1 MAPLKIAILGGG
13 PGGLTLASLLSSQD
27 FSSDIS
33 YRIFD
38 LRPRPSAE
46 QLSLPSG
53 SLDLHAESG
62 LLALSACN
70 LSAQFQ
76 ALKQEC
82 SEASIIADAQGK
94 VHWSDDGFGERPE
107 IARNK
112 LTELLS
118 SVVPDER
125 VRWGCKVVGVVQDG
139 AANPSGK
146 REWIVKYKSAQPSN
160 IESEAEPISEEPF
173 DLIIGADGAHSRI
186 RSLLTPIQPYYSSI
200 SCITLTIPRISTLYP
215 HLSTTIGTGSFSAMG
230 HRKAVMSQRGAGDSA
245 RIYLMLHTSS
255 SSYLE
260 ESGIN
265 SLCSS
270 PSQLKEKLL
279 SDESLFGNSNWGL
292 GIRELI
298 AAGCDAET
306 AAMELDDRSSK
317 RTYEREGITARPLDM
332 LPVDFTWTHK
342 RGLTLLGDA
351 AHLMTPF
358 AGEGVNCAML
368 DALELSKAI
377 TSTFTSQTETQRSQN
392 VELQA
397 NQEMLEV
404 MDGKIERYEKEM
416 WERVHP
422 IQVETERNLR
432 MMMDDVNAPRGFVEW
447 MRGMIEAAMASGEG
461 EREGEERR

>member
-1 MAPLKIAILGGG
+1 
-13 PGGLTLASLLSSQD
+13 
-27 FSSDIS
+27 
-33 YRIFD
+33 
-38 LRPRPSAE
+38 
-46 QLSLPSG
+46 
-53 SLDLHAESG
+53 
-62 LLALSACN
+62 
-70 LSAQFQ
+70 
-76 ALKQEC
+76 
-82 SEASIIADAQGK
+82 
-94 VHWSDDGFGERPE
+94 
-107 IARNK
+107 
-112 LTELLS
+112 
-118 SVVPDER
+118 
-125 VRWGCKVVGVVQDG
+125 
-139 AANPSGK
+139 
-146 REWIVKYKSAQPSN
+146 
-160 IESEAEPISEEPF
+160 
-173 DLIIGADGAHSRI
+173 
-186 RSLLTPIQPYYSSI
+186 
-200 SCITLTIPRISTLYP
+200 
-215 HLSTTIGTGSFSAMG
+215 
-230 HRKAVMSQRGAGDSA
+230 
-245 RIYLMLHTSS
+245 MLHTSS

>member
-1 MAPLKIAILGGG
+1 
-13 PGGLTLASLLSSQD
+13 
-27 FSSDIS
+27 
-33 YRIFD
+33 
-38 LRPRPSAE
+38 
-46 QLSLPSG
+46 
-53 SLDLHAESG
+53 
-62 LLALSACN
+62 
-70 LSAQFQ
+70 
-76 ALKQEC
+76 
-82 SEASIIADAQGK
+82 
-94 VHWSDDGFGERPE
+94 
-107 IARNK
+107 
-112 LTELLS
+112 
-118 SVVPDER
+118 
-125 VRWGCKVVGVVQDG
+125 
-139 AANPSGK
+139 
-146 REWIVKYKSAQPSN
+146 
-160 IESEAEPISEEPF
+160 
-173 DLIIGADGAHSRI
+173 
-186 RSLLTPIQPYYSSI
+186 
-200 SCITLTIPRISTLYP
+200 
-215 HLSTTIGTGSFSAMG
+215 
-230 HRKAVMSQRGAGDSA
+230 
-245 RIYLMLHTSS
+245 
-255 SSYLE
+255 
-260 ESGIN
+260 
-265 SLCSS
+265 
-270 PSQLKEKLL
+270 
-279 SDESLFGNSNWGL
+279 
-292 GIRELI
+292 
-298 AAGCDAET
+298 
-306 AAMELDDRSSK
+306 MELDDRSSK